1 MGAKEEIFRLMRQ
14 LSREGYAIILIADTL
29 EETIGLSHNI
39 LVMRD
44 GEVTARIPAPA
55 GAKPSQVQLVEHMV

>member
-1 MGAKEEIFRLMRQ
+1 MRQ

-44 GEVTARIPAPA
+44 GEVTARIPAPT